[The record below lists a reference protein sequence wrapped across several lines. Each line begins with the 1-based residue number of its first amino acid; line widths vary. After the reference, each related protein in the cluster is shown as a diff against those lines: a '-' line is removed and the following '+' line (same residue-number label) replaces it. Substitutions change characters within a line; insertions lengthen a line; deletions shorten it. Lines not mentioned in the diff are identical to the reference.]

1 MTDATWSAIS
11 AISAAVA
18 AIIALITI
26 GISLYNDSKRRQQ
39 NELKESM
46 ALYASLLLVD
56 RTMDYVI
63 RNPSKDAIS
72 KVEASLVD
80 LLSVIASS
88 NTVVSIASSL
98 PTDAEKCLSWIDELD
113 FNNFNDFKESIKQKQ
128 FSDYELKF
136 RKIKNELEDK
146 LNITHS

>member
-18 AIIALITI
+18 AIIALITV
-26 GISLYNDSKRRQQ
+26 GISLYNDSKRRQK

-63 RNPSKDAIS
+63 RNPSKEAIS
-72 KVEASLVD
+72 KVETSLAN

-113 FNNFNDFKESIKQKQ
+113 FNDFKDSIKQKQ

-136 RKIKNELEDK
+136 RKIKNKLEDK
-146 LNITHS
+146 LNITHG